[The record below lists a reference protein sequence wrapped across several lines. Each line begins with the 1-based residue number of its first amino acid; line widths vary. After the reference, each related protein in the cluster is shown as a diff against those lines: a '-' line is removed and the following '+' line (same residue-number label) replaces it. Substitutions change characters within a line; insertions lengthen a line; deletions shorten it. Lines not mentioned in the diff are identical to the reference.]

1 MHYKN
6 IPVQIAL
13 IYVKILGLQL
23 YANFDMIITSQNH
36 VKDFTWGFQSLHLNQ
51 MLQLEI
57 LWAMFTK

>member
-23 YANFDMIITSQNH
+23 YGNFDMIITSQNH

-57 LWAMFTK
+57 L